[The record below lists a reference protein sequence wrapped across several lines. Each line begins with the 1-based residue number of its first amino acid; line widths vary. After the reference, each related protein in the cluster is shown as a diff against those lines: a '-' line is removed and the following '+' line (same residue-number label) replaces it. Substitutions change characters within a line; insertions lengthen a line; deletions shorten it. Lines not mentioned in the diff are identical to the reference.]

1 MKFAKFDLNK
11 VIQVQG
17 YPQTGFI
24 EVPDNV
30 VCGMILENST
40 YVSYRAIKLDT
51 VSGLYV
57 QDITQTNLDIN
68 QDQINTKWDEVNI
81 GRLSLTITTKA
92 GNTYAVNRESI
103 NNMKSKIDVLINGA
117 TVKWVEDWGSW
128 LVDSIELGEARDLA
142 EKADQALIDSI
153 FV

>member
-30 VCGMILENST
+30 ICGMILENSS
-40 YVSYRAIKLDT
+40 YVSYTAIKYDS

-57 QDITQTNLDIN
+57 QDLTQTNLNLTI
-68 QDQINTKWDEVNI
+68 TKWDEVNI
-81 GRLSLTITTKA
+81 ARSNLTVTTAA
-92 GNTYAVNRESI
+92 GNTYAANRESI